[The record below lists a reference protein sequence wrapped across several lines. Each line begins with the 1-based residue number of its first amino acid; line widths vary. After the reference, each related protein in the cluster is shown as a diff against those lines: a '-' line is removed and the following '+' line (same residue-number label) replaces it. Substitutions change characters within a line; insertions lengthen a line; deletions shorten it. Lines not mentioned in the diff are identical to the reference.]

1 MPNYT
6 YKCPNCDSFTLRQSM
21 SEKHDSATCPNCGNH
36 SKRLYKTFQTYG
48 MNSNL
53 KKRIEQGQEPK
64 VVSKD
69 KLPVQKKVNNR
80 DARPWMIGH

>member
-1 MPNYT
+1 
-6 YKCPNCDSFTLRQSM
+6 
-21 SEKHDSATCPNCGNH
+21 
-36 SKRLYKTFQTYG
+36 